1 MTETTFDV
9 SVQREF
15 DAPIERVWEAWTTP
29 DGLRGWW
36 GPTGFS
42 CPRAEADIRP
52 GGRIFVTMRAPAEWG
67 GLEYHNTWEITEVE
81 PPRRLAYVMRFAD
94 ASGTAITAAE
104 AGIPAEGV
112 PERGEHEVLLTAL
125 DWGRTRLDMVER
137 GYTTR
142 EARDMSQ
149 GGLEQCLDKM
159 TVLVEAPGAS
169 GVSDVRTPG

>member
-1 MTETTFDV
+1 MAETFDV
-9 SVQREF
+9 RVQREF
-15 DAPIERVWEAWTTP
+15 DAPIESVWAAWTTP
-29 DGLRGWW
+29 EGLRGWW

-67 GLEYHNTWEITEVE
+67 GSEYHNTWELTEVE
-81 PPRRLAYVMRFAD
+81 PPKRLTYVMRFAD
-94 ASGTAITAAE
+94 AAGSAISPAE
-104 AGIPAEGV
+104 AGVPADGV
-112 PERGEHEVLLTAL
+112 PAHAEHEVVLTAL
-125 DWGRTRLDMVER
+125 DGGRTRLDMVEH

-159 TVLVEAPGAS
+159 AVLVESPSAGGLA
-169 GVSDVRTPG
+169 G